1 MIIPYNKQI
10 ETVAGKCTVQCN
22 MYSVDTLESKVQ
34 FYVNF
39 EFKYPKSMT
48 WILAFCT
55 LKSKQGKFYLTTNKS
70 SDSIHL
76 IKNQDTKFHN

>member
-1 MIIPYNKQI
+1 
-10 ETVAGKCTVQCN
+10 
-22 MYSVDTLESKVQ
+22 
-34 FYVNF
+34 
-39 EFKYPKSMT
+39 MT

-76 IKNQDTKFHN
+76 IKNLAEMISYAKKSGKVDYIDTTTNAALMSKKRLGPGCGN